1 MSRGK
6 FLRRLASEI
15 LGEDIARRLWGRL
28 EVVGDIAIIRKPPD
42 IDIEVLRPLGEAI
55 LERLPYV
62 KSVWVA
68 VTPISGTYRVRDYV
82 HIAGEPRSTTIYKE
96 HGCLFKV
103 DIRRVYISPALN
115 YEHIRIAK
123 LVRNG
128 EFIINMFAGAGLF
141 SIIIAKYAR
150 PRKVISIDINPYAY
164 GLMVDNVRLNKV
176 EGIVEPVLGDAG
188 EVVVN
193 YEGMADR
200 ILMPLPEL
208 AFKYYPKALIA
219 LRDQGYIHVYEF
231 VSTEKKR
238 DALTIATRRYE
249 ELSSSLNARCKA
261 EFARV
266 VRSVGPRYYQ
276 VVLDMF
282 CIKK

>member
-176 EGIVEPVLGDAG
+176 EGIVEPVLGDAC

>member
-6 FLRRLASEI
+6 FLRRLAGEI

-176 EGIVEPVLGDAG
+176 EGIVEPVLGDAS

-261 EFARV
+261 EFTRV